1 MKISNRLKLIASFV
15 DDDSKVIDVGC
26 DHALLDIFLVL
37 NKKNIKEDLYKNF
50 EIINEWINNSDN
62 KTSIV
67 LGIVGIILTII
78 FSNGEIINNLLKIVN
93 KLILDINFD
102 DILYLI
108 IFILLTC
115 FCVYGL
121 YCLIKV
127 LIPTL
132 KIKFKNT
139 KSFMYFGNV
148 CKYSN
153 FKEYKEDF
161 AKGIKIFLIGL
172 IGTIIMYIIGIL
184 IYL

>member
-1 MKISNRLKLIASFV
+1 M
-15 DDDSKVIDVGC
+15 
-26 DHALLDIFLVL
+26 
-37 NKKNIKEDLYKNF
+37 NKKNIKEDSYKKL

-78 FSNGEIINNLLKIVN
+78 FSNGSITNNLLKIIYGI
-93 KLILDINFD
+93 ILDINFD
-102 DILYLI
+102 DILYII
-108 IFILLTC
+108 IFILLIC
-115 FCVYGL
+115 FCIYGL

-139 KSFMYFGNV
+139 KSFIYFGSI

-153 FKEYKEDF
+153 FKEYKKDLLKANEDDILDDLLNQIYLNSIICNQKFINF
-161 AKGIKIFLIGL
+161 ARGINFFFFFL

>member
-1 MKISNRLKLIASFV
+1 M
-15 DDDSKVIDVGC
+15 
-26 DHALLDIFLVL
+26 

-102 DILYLI
+102 DILYII

-139 KSFMYFGNV
+139 KSFMYFGSV

-153 FKEYKEDF
+153 FKEYKDDLLNANEDDILDDLLNQIYLNSIICNQKFINF